1 MAAIRNFLTATF
13 LGTRRNDYKVPEN
26 SIRMVDSRA
35 WDPEWYYRDR
45 HRFLTIAL
53 RQLWGPGKGDTMA
66 SGESYWWG
74 RRGAGGEYF
83 RPSVH
88 VRKVFKDLWVTNE
101 EVFEHILYLTGMSW
115 RLVRFLRSPRFGGW
129 LTGNVTLEAEMGF
142 EEARSYWSRN
152 VPGVYGSAANLPS
165 SAAGRAA
172 IQRAALMSQ
181 IRGSA

>member
-53 RQLWGPGKGDTMA
+53 RQLWG
-66 SGESYWWG
+66 
-74 RRGAGGEYF
+74 
-83 RPSVH
+83 
-88 VRKVFKDLWVTNE
+88 RKVFKDLWVTNE

-115 RLVRFLRSPRFGGW
+115 RLVRFLRSPRFGEW
-129 LTGNVTLEAEMGF
+129 RAGNANLEAEMGLY
-142 EEARSYWSRN
+142 RSQRYWSA
-152 VPGVYGSAANLPS
+152 P
-165 SAAGRAA
+165 GRAA
-172 IQRAALMSQ
+172 IQRAALLSN
-181 IRGSA
+181 IRRGGQAS